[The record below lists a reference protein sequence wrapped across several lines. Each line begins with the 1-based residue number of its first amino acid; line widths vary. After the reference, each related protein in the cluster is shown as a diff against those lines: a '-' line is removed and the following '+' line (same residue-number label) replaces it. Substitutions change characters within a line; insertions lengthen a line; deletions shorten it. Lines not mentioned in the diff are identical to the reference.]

1 MLSTTR
7 RAERPE
13 PAAAGADPTAV
24 RPVVREPL
32 TPPTPR
38 GPVVKTSAAQPGR
51 PESTRVHMAVET
63 SSDRREGVRVSIA
76 TPVAPGLRIARWVV
90 GGALA
95 LFFVTVTVI
104 VATATRGDPRADI
117 QAYEQRLAGYDQDV
131 RSQLARLGPP
141 GSVARARL
149 RTRGALA
156 ATEALARQLRELR
169 GTDAARLRAAT
180 TAQRR
185 YLDAVGSTLTN
196 PRSPLRG
203 QLPARAVAAKKA
215 LAGLDPPALRAAH

>member
-63 SSDRREGVRVSIA
+63 SDRREGARVSIA
-76 TPVAPGLRIARWVV
+76 TPVAPGLRIARLVV

-156 ATEALARQLRELR
+156 ATEALARQLRDLR
-169 GTDAARLRAAT
+169 GTDVARLRAAT
-180 TAQRR
+180 KAQRR

-215 LAGLDPPALRAAH
+215 LAGLDPPALRSAR